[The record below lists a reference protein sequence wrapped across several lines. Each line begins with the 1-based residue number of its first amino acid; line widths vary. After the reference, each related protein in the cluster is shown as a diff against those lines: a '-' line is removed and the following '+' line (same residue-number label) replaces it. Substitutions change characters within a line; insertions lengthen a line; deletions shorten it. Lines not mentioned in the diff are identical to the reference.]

1 VKASQA
7 RKLARDAHAAAELN
21 CCGIKF
27 TSKVALALHKREHR
41 KADRNRLYPD

>member
-1 VKASQA
+1 MKASQA

-27 TSKVALALHKREHR
+27 GSKLALTLHKREHKR
-41 KADRNRLYPD
+41 ANKNRVYDE